1 MNVNNAADDDYFGLN
16 LIQEQSPNDIAV
28 VD

>member
-1 MNVNNAADDDYFGLN
+1 MNVNNGADDDYFGLN
-16 LIQEQSPNDIAV
+16 LNQEQSPNDIAV